1 MEIETVKLNKNITVG
16 NATVL
21 GTEEGW
27 VIPGGRL
34 IKDEA
39 RARMYARRM
48 ARLMTGLEGKK

>member
-1 MEIETVKLNKNITVG
+1 MRQNIQHK

-34 IKDEA
+34 IRDEK

-48 ARLMTGLEGKK
+48 ARLMNGLEGKK